1 MKKKD
6 VCKLESRL
14 KALAIEQLCVFYFFD
29 DIVNKTV
36 SCFSYCSSRLLK
48 HNHLALH
55 ADLVFGNLGE
65 FIY

>member
-29 DIVNKTV
+29 D
-36 SCFSYCSSRLLK
+36 
-48 HNHLALH
+48 
-55 ADLVFGNLGE
+55 VFL
-65 FIY
+65 